1 MIPAKVRAKLAQAAK
16 PQPIVTGTRYE
27 ATKNGNLVPIFTVQ
41 CHACGGTIHTHRKG
55 TIYHPDCSF
64 SKREP
69 LNTRKIRAKLQQL
82 RPLEKDRMI
91 IRLMEQIQTYQSRY
105 GSMLGKEHIKVSD
118 ALIRA
123 MNDKGRYEKLNM
135 IASEWLTGE

>member
-16 PQPIVTGTRYE
+16 PQPIVVDSWHE
-27 ATKNGNLVPIFTVQ
+27 VNGNGGVVKLFTVECQ
-41 CHACGGTIHTHRKG
+41 ACGGKIHTHRKG

-64 SKREP
+64 SKKEP
-69 LNTRKIRAKLQQL
+69 LDTRKIRRKLQQL
-82 RPLEKDRMI
+82 RPLDKDRMI

-135 IASEWLTGE
+135 IAGEWLEGE